1 MSSVVAAKEL
11 VKTAFAAAV
20 AGSGPDVGPFVE
32 RDQRPVMVSLASR
45 GVDEAQ
51 IGPARSDRSQPQVV
65 KEFHRHE
72 NHDQIQIAGRWR

>member
-1 MSSVVAAKEL
+1 LSSVVAAKEL

-45 GVDEAQ
+45 GVDEGQ
-51 IGPARSDRSQPQVV
+51 IGRAFGSVAAASRKGVSSP
-65 KEFHRHE
+65 
-72 NHDQIQIAGRWR
+72 